1 MIPLYKGKGAGKGEV
16 CGNYRGIT
24 LLSSTGKILAGI
36 LLSRLNAEI
45 VKTILPES
53 QCGFRQSRGTT
64 DMIFT
69 ARQIQEKC
77 FEQRQGLYQVFVVLT
92 MAFDIVNREALWKI
106 LGKLGCPDH
115 FVKLIRSFHDEME
128 VSVNVSGTLTD
139 PFKVETGVKQGD
151 LLAPTLFSVFFSIVL
166 DDAFR
171 DCNQEIY
178 IRYRSSGKLLTY
190 AASLPKP
197 KFYRRL
203 FVTSS
208 YANDCDLVA
217 HTESDMQ
224 CFMDK
229 LSEACRAL
237 SLTISLDKT
246 AVMFQSLPGTVYV
259 EPSIYTDGKKLKVVD
274 KFTNLGRAPLTASV
288 HLTMR

>member
-53 QCGFRQSRGTT
+53 QFGFRQSRGTT